1 MQALQLIQ
9 IGSVQS
15 ADALSRRLGCVI
27 RLSDAV
33 LLHRTVPSLQAASKA
48 SPSQGP
54 AVLPDA
60 LPGELDL
67 IILAT
72 CTCIGCRVFTP
83 AYQNHNLQSLSR
95 AKSCLSLG

>member
-15 ADALSRRLGCVI
+15 ADALSRRFGCVI
-27 RLSDAV
+27 RLSDSV

-60 LPGELDL
+60 LPGELD
-67 IILAT
+67 INILAT
-72 CTCIGCRVFTP
+72 CTCLGCRPFTP
-83 AYQNHNLQSLSR
+83 PYQTCYMQQVS
-95 AKSCLSLG
+95 